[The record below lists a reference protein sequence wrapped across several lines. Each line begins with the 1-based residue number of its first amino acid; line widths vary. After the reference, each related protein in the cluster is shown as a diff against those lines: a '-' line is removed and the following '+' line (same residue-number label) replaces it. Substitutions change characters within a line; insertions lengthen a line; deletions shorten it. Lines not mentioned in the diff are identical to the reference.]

1 MTYTNINKSLFI
13 YWKNSGSRDFFNCK
27 RMTNLQT
34 VMKRK
39 TGKLFW
45 IMWALF
51 AGVFVGNFSAKAAV
65 DTTSVVPAFNFIH
78 QPIPG
83 LVSNEGEIRA
93 GLLYDVNR
101 NVIVWEKDMH
111 YAYPIASLTKMMV
124 GLIAIEDIEAG
135 RKSFE
140 DQINVTRTF
149 RQRIRRGRYRTYTT
163 TENYTLESL
172 LKMAMVASHNE
183 STVWIAKH
191 CSGSVEEFVAR
202 MNKRAS
208 ELGMSKTLY
217 SNTSGL
223 PAPMSVLDNSSSPQD
238 LLVLAMEILKHPKLM
253 DITGIPYANVNNGRG
268 NTSYR
273 NHNGLVINYDEDVD
287 GIKTGYTKNA
297 RFCLVATSSRAGHR
311 MISIV
316 LGVRSPWVRNG
327 IVAGMLNS
335 YFQAVR
341 LGRLGETMPD
351 QDYAC
356 AFIDSVNRG
365 LASIQVVNEL
375 QGVSATNEEAFAYTY
390 KTVTTQVKKTH
401 TVRSGESLGKI
412 ANKNN
417 VTVAQLRK
425 WNNLRST
432 TIRSGQKLAYYTTVK
447 KCIPVKLVVD
457 PDESYADTQPV
468 SSESD
473 TIQTNLE
480 PADNEI
486 AENDSEDVQ
495 PVKPNV
501 AANVKVTKEAPAAA
515 KAGVSKGYIY
525 HTVQPG
531 DTLWNIAQRYQAN
544 LNKIKQVN
552 KISNGRLLKSGT
564 KIKIPVNGG

>member
-1 MTYTNINKSLFI
+1 M
-13 YWKNSGSRDFFNCK
+13 
-27 RMTNLQT
+27 Q
-34 VMKRK
+34 MKRITK
-39 TGKLFW
+39 WMLATLVAGFMTGNAPA
-45 IMWALF
+45 MTS
-51 AGVFVGNFSAKAAV
+51 VDTAAV
-65 DTTSVVPAFNFIH
+65 TPSFSFIH
-78 QPIPG
+78 QPIDG
-83 LVSNEGEIRA
+83 LVSNENEIRA

-124 GLIAIEDIEAG
+124 GLIAVEEIEAG
-135 RKSFE
+135 RKSYD
-140 DQINVTRTF
+140 DQITVTRTF
-149 RQRIRRGRYRTYTT
+149 RQRIRRGKYRTYTT

-191 CSGSVEEFVAR
+191 CMGSVEPFVAR
-202 MNKRAS
+202 MNQRAA
-208 ELGMSKTLY
+208 ELGMTKTLY

-223 PAPMSVLDNSSSPQD
+223 PASMSVLDNSSSPQD
-238 LLVLAMEILKHPKLM
+238 LLVLAVEILKHPKLM
-253 DITGIPYANVNNGRG
+253 DITGIPYANVSNGKS
-268 NTSYR
+268 TTAYR
-273 NHNGLVINYDEDVD
+273 NHNGLVINYEEDVD

-335 YFQAVR
+335 YYQAVR

-365 LASIQVVNEL
+365 LATLN
-375 QGVSATNEEAFAYTY
+375 VSTEMRGTDSSDEAYAYTY
-390 KTVTTQVKKTH
+390 KTVTQQVKKTH
-401 TVRSGESLGKI
+401 TVRSGDNLGKI
-412 ANKNN
+412 ADRYN
-417 VTVAQLRK
+417 VSVAQVKK
-425 WNNLRST
+425 WNHLRST
-432 TIRSGQKLAYYTTVK
+432 TIRPGQKLAIYSTVK
-447 KCIPVKLVVD
+447 KCVPVKLVVD
-457 PDESYADTQPV
+457 PDESYADNQPV
-468 SSESD
+468 SSGSD
-473 TIQTNLE
+473 TIPTNLE
-480 PADNEI
+480 TNPDNEI
-486 AENDSEDVQ
+486 AENDTPEVKPAPAVAETKTVKPA
-495 PVKPNV
+495 PVKS
-501 AANVKVTKEAPAAA
+501 ASA
-515 KAGVSKGYIY
+515 KSYIY

-544 LNKIKQVN
+544 LNKIKEVN

>member
-1 MTYTNINKSLFI
+1 
-13 YWKNSGSRDFFNCK
+13 
-27 RMTNLQT
+27 MTNLQT
-34 VMKRK
+34 VMNHMKRIIK
-39 TGKLFW
+39 WMFAVLLAGWMTG
-45 IMWALF
+45 IAPAMAY
-51 AGVFVGNFSAKAAV
+51 V
-65 DTTSVVPAFNFIH
+65 DTANVTPSFSFIH
-78 QPIPG
+78 QPIDG
-83 LVSNEGEIRA
+83 LVANENEIRA

-124 GLIAIEDIEAG
+124 GLIAVEEIEAG
-135 RKSFE
+135 RKSYD
-140 DQINVTRTF
+140 DQITVTRSF
-149 RQRIRRGRYRTYTT
+149 RQRIRRGKYRTYTT

-191 CSGSVEEFVAR
+191 CMGSVEPFVAR
-202 MNKRAS
+202 MNQRAA

-223 PAPMSVLDNSSSPQD
+223 PASMSVLDNSSSPQD

-253 DITGIPYANVNNGRG
+253 DITGIPYANVSNGKS
-268 NTSYR
+268 TTAYR
-273 NHNGLVINYDEDVD
+273 NHNGLVINYEEDVD

-311 MISIV
+311 MICIV

-335 YFQAVR
+335 YYQAVR

-365 LASIQVVNEL
+365 LATLNVSTEL
-375 QGVSATNEEAFAYTY
+375 RGTDSSDEAYAYTY
-390 KTVTTQVKKTH
+390 KTVTQQVRKTH

-412 ANKNN
+412 ADRYN
-417 VTVAQLRK
+417 VSVAQVKK
-425 WNNLRST
+425 WNHLRST
-432 TIRSGQKLAYYTTVK
+432 VIRPGQKLAVYSTVK
-447 KCIPVKLVVD
+447 KCVPVKLVVD
-457 PDESYADTQPV
+457 PDESYADNQPV
-468 SSESD
+468 SAGAD

-480 PADNEI
+480 TNPENEI
-486 AENDSEDVQ
+486 SENDTPE
-495 PVKPNV
+495 VKP
-501 AANVKVTKEAPAAA
+501 APAVAQA
-515 KAGVSKGYIY
+515 KTVKPVPAKSTAQSKGYIY

-544 LNKIKQVN
+544 LNKIKEVN

>member
-1 MTYTNINKSLFI
+1 
-13 YWKNSGSRDFFNCK
+13 
-27 RMTNLQT
+27 MTNLQT
-34 VMKRK
+34 GRKQMKRNYFIRK
-39 TGKLFW
+39 FIL
-45 IMWALF
+45 L
-51 AGVFVGNFSAKAAV
+51 AGFLVQGLQANAAV
-65 DTTSVVPAFNFIH
+65 DTNSVTASPYTFQHEPVS
-78 QPIPG
+78 G
-83 LVSNEGEIRA
+83 LVVNESEIRA

-124 GLIAIEDIEAG
+124 GLLAVEEIEAG
-135 RKSFE
+135 RRSFD
-140 DQINVTRTF
+140 DQITVTRTF

-191 CSGSVEEFVAR
+191 CMGSVEDFVTR
-202 MNKRAS
+202 MNQRAA
-208 ELGMSKTLY
+208 ELGMTKTLY

-223 PAPMSVLDNSSSPQD
+223 PASMSVLDNSASPQD
-238 LLVLAMEILKHPKLM
+238 LLVLALEIMKHPKLI
-253 DITGIPYANVNNGRG
+253 DITGIPYANISNGRS
-268 NTSYR
+268 NTTYR
-273 NHNGLVINYDEDVD
+273 NHNGLVINYEDDVD

-335 YFQAVR
+335 YYQAVR
-341 LGRLGETMPD
+341 LGRLGETTPD

-365 LASIQVVNEL
+365 LATLVINPEL
-375 QGVSATNEEAFAYTY
+375 RGTDSSDEAYAYTY
-390 KTVTTQVKKTH
+390 KTVTQQVKKTH
-401 TVRSGESLGKI
+401 TVRSGENLGKI
-412 ANKNN
+412 ADRYN
-417 VTVAQLRK
+417 VTVAQIRK
-425 WNNLRST
+425 WNHLRSS
-432 TIRSGQKLAYYTTVK
+432 TIRSGQKLAVYSTVK
-447 KCIPVKLVVD
+447 KCVPVKLVVD
-457 PDESYADTQPV
+457 PDESYADNQPV
-468 SSESD
+468 AAESD
-473 TIQTNLE
+473 TLQSAADSELE
-480 PADNEI
+480 NEI
-486 AENDSEDVQ
+486 AERDTQEKAAPVVKQKESKAQ
-495 PVKPNV
+495 PVN
-501 AANVKVTKEAPAAA
+501 TAAA
-515 KAGVSKGYIY
+515 PKKNYIY

-544 LNKIKQVN
+544 INKIKEVN